1 LKIASIFVCHI
12 EIFSYLCSRNIIM
25 KKINNTFG
33 LEVVAEEYI
42 SLRSIEEA
50 QRVLPTLKGKRYF
63 IVGGGSNLLFTK
75 RVYDGTII
83 HLDILDDIEVLEN
96 LDNEVLVKVPGSMVW
111 DDFVKWCCE
120 KGYWGVEN
128 LSYIP
133 GEVGASAVQ
142 NIGAYGVEVKDVIN
156 RVFTIEVE
164 TGKLR
169 EFSVEECKYGYRESI
184 FKSEL
189 WQKYLVY
196 AVEFR
201 LSRVANPKLDYKPLN
216 SIFTERPEGPEN
228 PDIREIREAIIKIR
242 KEKLPEVGEIGSA
255 GSFFKNP
262 VVSADIYEK
271 LKGEYPGI
279 PHFDAPNGVKIP
291 AAWLIDNAGL
301 KGYKHGGAMV
311 YEKQPLVIVN
321 PGGATS
327 DDVVAVAQHVIETV
341 YNKYGVRLSPEVNY
355 I

>member
-1 LKIASIFVCHI
+1 M
-12 EIFSYLCSRNIIM
+12 Y
-25 KKINNTFG
+25 KINNTFG
-33 LEVVAEEYI
+33 LDVYAVEYI
-42 SLRSIEEA
+42 SLHSIDEA
-50 QRVLPTLKGKRYF
+50 QRVLPGLKDKDFF
-63 IVGGGSNLLFTK
+63 IVGGGSNLLFTSDYK
-75 RVYDGTII
+75 GYIVHSEITFPIEEREKPFSGNERHEDFVY
-83 HLDILDDIEVLEN
+83 
-96 LDNEVLVKVPGSMVW
+96 VKAPGSMVW

-142 NIGAYGVEVKDVIN
+142 NIGAYGVEVKDVITK
-156 RVFTIEVE
+156 VYTVEVE

-169 EFSVEECKYGYRESI
+169 EFTNTECKYGYRESI

-196 AVEFR
+196 AVEFK
-201 LSRVANPKLDYKPLN
+201 LSKKPQPKLDYKPLN
-216 SIFTERPEGPEN
+216 ILFKIEN
-228 PDIREIREAIIKIR
+228 PDITEIRQAIINIR
-242 KEKLPEVGEIGSA
+242 KEKLPEVGVIGSA

-262 VVSADIYEK
+262 VVAPEVYEK
-271 LKGEYPGI
+271 LKALYPTI

-301 KGYKHGGAMV
+301 KGHRIGGAMV

-321 PGGATS
+321 PGRATAQ
-327 DDVVAVAQHVIETV
+327 DVVDLAQYVIDTV
-341 YNKYGVRLSPEVNY
+341 FDKYGVRLNPEVNY
-355 I
+355 VN